1 MNINIHN
8 DGYNRNL
15 STVEMEN
22 ELKEVANLT
31 ENIYKFLIVVIMS
44 HGKKDAIM
52 GCDYNPEDISEKC
65 VKVSDI
71 LKKFI
76 GNDCWNGRPKLFF
89 IQACQGVV
97 EDTGFH
103 STELQAAG
111 QASRGHRVSDAVK
124 AGSIIPKN
132 ADMFVAFSSDEPYAS
147 FRDPEEGS
155 LFLQELVESIQSSGN
170 SKNLLEIMT
179 RVIYKVQQTEIG
191 GIKGVF
197 GQAGRNVFKQSPY
210 FKSFLGK
217 LFFFPKFSSK
227 KSCDEGF

>member
-1 MNINIHN
+1 MPLN
-8 DGYNRNL
+8 
-15 STVEMEN
+15 S
-22 ELKEVANLT
+22 
-31 ENIYKFLIVVIMS
+31 
-44 HGKKDAIM
+44 
-52 GCDYNPEDISEKC
+52 
-65 VKVSDI
+65 
-71 LKKFI
+71 
-76 GNDCWNGRPKLFF
+76 
-89 IQACQGVV
+89 
-97 EDTGFH
+97 
-103 STELQAAG
+103 G